1 MGLPERKA
9 RLELQVQVVQ
19 LEQQVQMVQ
28 LELQVQV
35 VQLEQSSIW
44 RAACS
49 ESRASFGPC
58 RDRLGRIELLLCGI
72 WDAWMFLG

>member
-9 RLELQVQVVQ
+9 RLEQQVQVVQ
-19 LEQQVQMVQ
+19 LERQVQMVQ

-35 VQLEQSSIW
+35 VQLEQSSFW
-44 RAACS
+44 RVVCS
-49 ESRASFGPC
+49 QASSGPC
-58 RDRLGRIELLLCGI
+58 RDRLGWIELRLCEI

>member
-44 RAACS
+44 RVAC
-49 ESRASFGPC
+49 SRASFGPC
-58 RDRLGRIELLLCGI
+58 RDRLGWIELRLCGI
-72 WDAWMFLG
+72 WDAWTFLG